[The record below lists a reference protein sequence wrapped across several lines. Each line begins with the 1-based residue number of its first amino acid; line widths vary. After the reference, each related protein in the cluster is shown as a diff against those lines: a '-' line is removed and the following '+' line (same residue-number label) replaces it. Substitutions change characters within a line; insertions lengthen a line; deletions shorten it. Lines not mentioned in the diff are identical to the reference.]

1 MSEGS
6 SAKEISLREISLGD
20 GFGEVAVK
28 ANGIRIELH
37 ADGSVDAY
45 TAGAVK
51 VHPAANDSAA
61 KAAPEIGAVERDGE
75 HKGEI
80 YGGIYT
86 DDNKPIWFLAAPRLM
101 DHYKAAAWATEQGG
115 TLPTRKQGDYLTALK
130 GKGGAFTEI
139 FNRGGSFPA
148 GYVWLAEPIT
158 YISYGAWCQRLSVGD
173 QNYHGWFNELPVL
186 CVRR

>member
-1 MSEGS
+1 MEKVMSEGS
-6 SAKEISLREISLGD
+6 SAKEISLGD
-20 GFGEVAVK
+20 SFGEVAVK

-51 VHPAANDSAA
+51 VHPAANDIAS
-61 KAAPEIGAVERDGE
+61 KAALEIGAIESTGE

-80 YGGIYT
+80 YGGIYPA
-86 DDNKPIWFLAAPRLM
+86 DNHPIWFLAAPKAM
-101 DHYKAAAWATEQGG
+101 DHYNAAAWATEQGG
-115 TLPTRKQGDYLTALK
+115 ALPTRKQGDYLTTLK

-148 GYVWLAEPIT
+148 GFVWLAEPFTLIRDL
-158 YISYGAWCQRLSVGD
+158 AWCQRLRDGD
-173 QNYHGWFNELPVL
+173 QYVGNRSSELPVL